1 MVVAAIL
8 DSELD
13 ILAFCGPAAVTT
25 LTNITSTF
33 NIYHSYFN
41 GESVKCE

>member
-8 DSELD
+8 DYELD

-25 LTNITSTF
+25 LTNISSTF
-33 NIYHSYFN
+33 NIHHSYFN
-41 GESVKCE
+41 GKSVKCE